1 MKNIKTIPS
10 ADGYHMPA
18 EYACHKGCILIW
30 PQRPGSWKKNPEA
43 AEKAFCAVMQ
53 AIAESEAVYLA
64 CGKAALPR
72 AKAFADEY
80 NRQFQR
86 EISEKKHF
94 PVVVFEV
101 ETDDAWARDIGPTFV
116 VKDDTVRGISW
127 TFNAWG
133 GEEDG
138 LYASWQKDD
147 AFAAAFAKRE
157 GYVCYDASPFVL
169 EGGSIHSDGEG
180 TVMVTE
186 SCLLSRGRN
195 PQLSKAE
202 IEEKLRQF
210 LGAEKVLWLPRGIY
224 NDETN

>member
-94 PVVVFEV
+94 PVVVFEA

-147 AFAAAFAKRE
+147 AFASAFAKRE

-169 EGGSIHSDGEG
+169 EGGSIHSDSDG
-180 TVMVTE
+180 
-186 SCLLSRGRN
+186 
-195 PQLSKAE
+195 
-202 IEEKLRQF
+202 
-210 LGAEKVLWLPRGIY
+210 
-224 NDETN
+224 D

>member
-1 MKNIKTIPS
+1 MKSIKTIPS

-72 AKAFADEY
+72 AKAFADAH

-116 VKDDTVRGISW
+116 VKNDTVREAGK
-127 TFNAWG
+127 G
-133 GEEDG
+133 
-138 LYASWQKDD
+138 
-147 AFAAAFAKRE
+147 
-157 GYVCYDASPFVL
+157 V
-169 EGGSIHSDGEG
+169 
-180 TVMVTE
+180 
-186 SCLLSRGRN
+186 RGRA
-195 PQLSKAE
+195 P
-202 IEEKLRQF
+202 I
-210 LGAEKVLWLPRGIY
+210 
-224 NDETN
+224 

>member
-94 PVVVFEV
+94 PVVVFEA

-133 GEEDG
+133 
-138 LYASWQKDD
+138 A
-147 AFAAAFAKRE
+147 
-157 GYVCYDASPFVL
+157 CMP
-169 EGGSIHSDGEG
+169 H
-180 TVMVTE
+180 
-186 SCLLSRGRN
+186 GRKMM
-195 PQLSKAE
+195 L
-202 IEEKLRQF
+202 LRQH
-210 LGAEKVLWLPRGIY
+210 LQREKAMSVMMPLPLYWKVDLFTVTVKGQ
-224 NDETN
+224 

>member
-72 AKAFADEY
+72 AKAFADEH

-116 VKDDTVRGISW
+116 VKNDTVRGISW

-147 AFAAAFAKRE
+147 AFASAFAKRE

-169 EGGSIHSDGEG
+169 EGGSIHSDG
-180 TVMVTE
+180 
-186 SCLLSRGRN
+186 
-195 PQLSKAE
+195 
-202 IEEKLRQF
+202 
-210 LGAEKVLWLPRGIY
+210 
-224 NDETN
+224 D

>member
-64 CGKAALPR
+64 CGKTALPR

-94 PVVVFEV
+94 PVVVFEA
-101 ETDDAWARDIGPTFV
+101 ETDDAWA
-116 VKDDTVRGISW
+116 
-127 TFNAWG
+127 
-133 GEEDG
+133 
-138 LYASWQKDD
+138 
-147 AFAAAFAKRE
+147 
-157 GYVCYDASPFVL
+157 
-169 EGGSIHSDGEG
+169 
-180 TVMVTE
+180 
-186 SCLLSRGRN
+186 
-195 PQLSKAE
+195 
-202 IEEKLRQF
+202 
-210 LGAEKVLWLPRGIY
+210 
-224 NDETN
+224 

>member
-30 PQRPGSWKKNPEA
+30 PQRPGSWKKNPGA

-86 EISEKKHF
+86 RSISRWLYLRRK
-94 PVVVFEV
+94 PMMPGQ
-101 ETDDAWARDIGPTFV
+101 ET
-116 VKDDTVRGISW
+116 
-127 TFNAWG
+127 
-133 GEEDG
+133 
-138 LYASWQKDD
+138 
-147 AFAAAFAKRE
+147 
-157 GYVCYDASPFVL
+157 
-169 EGGSIHSDGEG
+169 
-180 TVMVTE
+180 
-186 SCLLSRGRN
+186 
-195 PQLSKAE
+195 
-202 IEEKLRQF
+202 
-210 LGAEKVLWLPRGIY
+210 
-224 NDETN
+224 